1 MGGPLE
7 PDALARQRKKNESL
21 LPGRG
26 PAPGSGGPVGAESF
40 ADARARVALWRRNAP
55 GDTRLARAGRAGGAW
70 WSWLPHPRRSR
81 LLLPPCGLVS
91 TATQPFVRH
100 RTVRSWIGDAI
111 RLPDR
116 RRVDRI
122 PRGFRP
128 AARRCGR

>member
-7 PDALARQRKKNESL
+7 PDALARQRKKKESL

-40 ADARARVALWRRNAP
+40 EVAPTRVALWRRNAP
-55 GDTRLARAGRAGGAW
+55 AGTRLARAGRARGAW
-70 WSWLPHPRRSR
+70 WWRLLHPRRSPL
-81 LLLPPCGLVS
+81 LLLPCGSVS

-100 RTVRSWIGDAI
+100 RTVRSSIWDST

-116 RRVDRI
+116 RRVD
-122 PRGFRP
+122 
-128 AARRCGR
+128 